1 MSSIFMAKPLYKVAP
16 DISDEAK
23 IQNEKLFQSF
33 LYNVMDI
40 LMLYSVQPLLSDVCR
55 RGRSTNSRRARFKYF
70 FKNWHHSKLLRWLS

>member
-70 FKNWHHSKLLRWLS
+70 FKK

>member
-1 MSSIFMAKPLYKVAP
+1 MAKPLYKVAP

-55 RGRSTNSRRARFKYF
+55 RGRSTNSQRARFKYF
-70 FKNWHHSKLLRWLS
+70 FLKNWHHSKLLRWLS